1 MTSLQKVIKYGAILF
16 GFYLVFVILSA
27 IIFGITTVF
36 GISVGLDAYKNY
48 SSSQEVGI
56 IEFNDNFENAR
67 SLDIKLDISKLS
79 IKNGN
84 EFKVQVNNPTNDFYC
99 KMDGDTL
106 KIKDKSS
113 GFNLFGFSNDF
124 IPEIVMYIPENYKFD
139 EIEIEAGVNESYI
152 QKLLADEISIE
163 TGVGKFTI
171 DDIKSYVLNI
181 HGGAGET
188 AIKKSIVDEMKL
200 EAGVGK
206 FVINSDIVKE
216 AKVEAG
222 VGQLIVNLQGLK
234 SKYKVKTSTGI
245 GALFVDNKKVA
256 DNQTVGDGDTFVKV
270 EAGVGEVRVNFT
282 DNN

>member
-1 MTSLQKVIKYGAILF
+1 MTSLQKIIKYGAILF

-27 IIFGITTVF
+27 IIFGITAIF

-48 SSSQEVGI
+48 SSNQEVGI
-56 IEFNDNFENAR
+56 VEFNDNFENAKN
-67 SLDIKLDISKLS
+67 LDIKLDISRLS
-79 IKNGN
+79 IKSAN
-84 EFKVQVNNPTNDFYC
+84 EFKVEVNNPTNDFYC

-106 KIKDKSS
+106 KIKDKRS
-113 GFNLFGFSNDF
+113 GFNLFGFSNDI

-139 EIEIEAGVNESYI
+139 KIEIEAGVNESYI

-163 TGVGKFTI
+163 TGVGKFI
-171 DDIKSYVLNI
+171 ISDIKSDALNI
-181 HGGAGET
+181 CGGAGET
-188 AIKKSIVDEMKL
+188 VIEKSIVDEMKL

-245 GALFVDNKKVA
+245 GAVFVDNKKVA
-256 DNQTVGDGDTFVKV
+256 DNQIVGDGDTFIKV

-282 DNN
+282 DNH